1 MLYVSI
7 IMVNKELTIKGAD
20 KIFQGS
26 QYEMKDHSLLI
37 RTNQTEIY
45 RWTIIGPFWSM
56 AHQVLNNFVNLSKN
70 GIIYQYL
77 ESSRINQDF
86 KDVQCVTEL
95 LKFSLYSQLR
105 NQA

>member
-1 MLYVSI
+1 MSYVSI

-45 RWTIIGPFWSM
+45 RWTIIGPF
-56 AHQVLNNFVNLSKN
+56 
-70 GIIYQYL
+70 
-77 ESSRINQDF
+77 
-86 KDVQCVTEL
+86 
-95 LKFSLYSQLR
+95 
-105 NQA
+105 